1 MQQGRSTT
9 DPAIYV
15 TANALMTGAVTL
27 DGAIQIAKEAGADGF
42 ELRRELL
49 PLPLPP
55 ALGEHIR
62 LHITAVFGHPQ
73 PTHSLAKIFTDG
85 SFERK
90 PLLQGLGEVRSLGCR
105 LVKFSSIGVDPA
117 QASQHPG
124 DLAGI
129 RAGLREL
136 RALLESE
143 AHGLVVTVENDQSA
157 ASSDLQLWESFF
169 EQARAVQCPIGM
181 TFDLG
186 NWTCV
191 GIDPIQAAQR
201 LGQYVAYMHAKAVE
215 RKDGQCISQPFLAPV
230 WPLHLIR
237 RWLTFLLMRHG
248 PLSSLLQGKIM
259 KQ

>member
-42 ELRRELL
+42 ELRPELL

-62 LHITAVFGHPQ
+62 LQLQQFSSPPAY
-73 PTHSLAKIFTDG
+73 SLPRSIFTDG
-85 SFERK
+85 AFERK

-105 LVKFSSIGVDPA
+105 LVKFSSLGVDPA

-136 RALLESE
+136 RALLRVKHMGWLSQLKTIR
-143 AHGLVVTVENDQSA
+143 ARPAVTCNFGRASLSRQGRCNAQSGWLSILATGRALGLT
-157 ASSDLQLWESFF
+157 
-169 EQARAVQCPIGM
+169 
-181 TFDLG
+181 
-186 NWTCV
+186 
-191 GIDPIQAAQR
+191 
-201 LGQYVAYMHAKAVE
+201 QYK
-215 RKDGQCISQPFLAPV
+215 
-230 WPLHLIR
+230 LHK
-237 RWLTFLLMRHG
+237 G
-248 PLSSLLQGKIM
+248 
-259 KQ
+259 